1 MSGAGPS
8 GTEPGTAGPRG
19 APASGPTDRI
29 LVFEMAI
36 PIRWG
41 DMDAMGHV
49 NNTVYFRYYES
60 LRIAWFE
67 SLGFRPD
74 PTGQGPIIVNA
85 RSSFVRELVYPGTV
99 LARQYV
105 NGTGRSSVETTA
117 ELCRTDDPG
126 TVYAEGGATVVWV
139 DFPKKKSAPLP
150 DSARAAML
158 RPWVPAG

>member
-1 MSGAGPS
+1 MTGVAHG
-8 GTEPGTAGPRG
+8 GDA
-19 APASGPTDRI
+19 RI
-29 LVFEMAI
+29 LVFEMEI

-67 SLGFRPD
+67 SLGFQPD

-85 RSSFVRELVYPGTV
+85 RSNFLRELVYPGTV

-105 NGTGRSSVETTA
+105 TGTGRSTVETTA
-117 ELCRTDDPG
+117 ELLRTDDPG
-126 TVYAEGGATVVWV
+126 TVYADGGSTIVWV

-150 DSARAAML
+150 ETARAAML
-158 RPWVPAG
+158 RPWRPQG